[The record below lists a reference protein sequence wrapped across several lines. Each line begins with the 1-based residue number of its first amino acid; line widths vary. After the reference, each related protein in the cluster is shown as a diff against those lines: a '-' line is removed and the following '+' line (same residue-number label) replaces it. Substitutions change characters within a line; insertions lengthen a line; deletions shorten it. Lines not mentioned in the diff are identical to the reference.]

1 MPSAVVFAY
10 HQVGVRCLAVLLA
23 HGIEVAL
30 VVSHED
36 DPGESIWFESVT
48 SLAKLN
54 GIEAIAPANAADP
67 TLAQRI
73 AAIAPDFIFS
83 FYYRSML
90 PPALLGLA
98 RRGAYNMHGSLLPKY
113 RGRAPVNWAVLKGER
128 QTGATLHRMVDKPD
142 AGAVVAQQAV
152 PILPDDR
159 AHEVMAKVTVAAEL
173 ALDAVLPALIS
184 GEVRE
189 RPLDLAAGSYFGG
202 RKPEDGRVDWRQPAS
217 DIHNL
222 VRAVAPPYPG
232 AFCTLPS
239 GASLRLLRTLRQPRR
254 VAKHPVPTLYC
265 EGEAVLADCADGG
278 VLRLLEWEGDWD
290 RKPVQLSFQLAAA

>member
-36 DPGESIWFESVT
+36 DPGENLWFDSVAE
-48 SLAKLN
+48 LAALA
-54 GIEAIAPANAADP
+54 GIACIKPSSARDP
-67 TLAQRI
+67 DLAQRM

-90 PPALLGLA
+90 PPALLALA

-128 QTGATLHRMVDKPD
+128 QTGATLHRMVEKPD

-159 AHEVMAKVTVAAEL
+159 AFDVMVKVTVAAEM
-173 ALDAVLPALIS
+173 ALDAVLPALIK
-184 GEVRE
+184 GEARE
-189 RPLDLAAGSYFGG
+189 TPLDLAAGSYFGG
-202 RKPEDGRVDWRQPAS
+202 RRPEDGRVDWRQPAS

-232 AFCTLPS
+232 AFCTLPAGS
-239 GASLRLLRTLRQPRR
+239 SLRLLRTLRQPQR
-254 VAKHPVPTLYC
+254 VPKHHVPTLYC
-265 EGEAVLADCADGG
+265 EGETVLADCADGG

-290 RKPVQLSFQLAAA
+290 RQPVQLALQLAA